1 MEKGVDSGVALKAFD
16 HVSHKLLIAKLD
28 AYGFDRKSLK
38 LVYSHLLNHK
48 QIVKPPGGILFG
60 VSHGSILRLFLFN
73 IFICDLVYCL
83 EDHGI
88 TNYADNSTPYSAKT
102 NHKLVIKESEMSH
115 SILFKWLQTNHM
127 KVKYMMMI
135 DGSTLPMCT

>member
-73 IFICDLVYCL
+73 IFLCDLVYCL

-102 NHKLVIKESEMSH
+102 NHKLVS
-115 SILFKWLQTNHM
+115 
-127 KVKYMMMI
+127 Y
-135 DGSTLPMCT
+135 